1 MNPIEVTQKKP
12 LEIFQFKK
20 LLQLSTA
27 KQELLQKSAVESAW
41 LLTPFSQ
48 LLKYFC

>member
-20 LLQLSTA
+20 LLQLSTVGPS
-27 KQELLQKSAVESAW
+27 KQELL
-41 LLTPFSQ
+41 
-48 LLKYFC
+48 